1 MLCLDIFYNFVV
13 VLRDYIV
20 EIFVLLIFIN
30 DNVILYRNLIDFLY
44 LIKLIF
50 FLLYFFKMVYF
61 L

>member
-30 DNVILYRNLIDFLY
+30 DNVILYRNLIDFL
-44 LIKLIF
+44 
-50 FLLYFFKMVYF
+50 
-61 L
+61 

>member
-30 DNVILYRNLIDFLY
+30 DNVIL
-44 LIKLIF
+44 
-50 FLLYFFKMVYF
+50 
-61 L
+61 